1 MTSCQRLYTQPVR
14 DYTHLPRAEAYLAAR
29 PEAIRGLL
37 GADLFFGSES
47 STGIADPEKVAKTLL
62 MAQQ

>member
-14 DYTHLPRAEAYLAAR
+14 DYPHLPRAEAYLAAA
-29 PEAIRGLL
+29 PEGIRGLL